1 MGTGRLP
8 QWRRRRDVALTWLA
22 TGVVVAAVYAG
33 VMLLGRAVTG
43 ASAPLWLAILA
54 TGAVAAV
61 IGPAQRWAA
70 RATARVLR
78 GSGEGP
84 YAVLAGFPARME
96 GGDAVTELPARMA
109 RLLAEATGAR
119 WAQVWLI
126 LGDRPT
132 LVASHPAT
140 TSTDLPPP
148 TPSSRAT
155 GLRSV
160 TVGHR
165 GELLGFLRLQ
175 EHPGHPLTPVEE
187 RLFAGLAAQAGLAL
201 HAARVRAELETR
213 HADLAL
219 RAAELR
225 AARTRLVAAQD
236 EARRLLERDIHDGAQ
251 QQLVALGI
259 NLRLAQTLA
268 DRDPDPDLGRARE
281 LLRGQATAAEDALE
295 TLATLARGDR
305 PRVLREAGLVAA
317 LRAVGETS
325 PLPLTFTA
333 DHVGALPAPVE
344 AALYFSA
351 LEAVQNAVKHA
362 HAASVQ
368 MSLAVEHGL
377 VRLRVVDDGRG
388 ITDADVPGTGRANLR
403 ERLAPLGG
411 DVALRRRPEGGTEV
425 TVSLP
430 IPAEV
435 GP

>member
-1 MGTGRLP
+1 M
-8 QWRRRRDVALTWLA
+8 
-22 TGVVVAAVYAG
+22 
-33 VMLLGRAVTG
+33 
-43 ASAPLWLAILA
+43 
-54 TGAVAAV
+54 
-61 IGPAQRWAA
+61 
-70 RATARVLR
+70 
-78 GSGEGP
+78 
-84 YAVLAGFPARME
+84 
-96 GGDAVTELPARMA
+96 
-109 RLLAEATGAR
+109 
-119 WAQVWLI
+119 
-126 LGDRPT
+126 
-132 LVASHPAT
+132 
-140 TSTDLPPP
+140 
-148 TPSSRAT
+148 
-155 GLRSV
+155 
-160 TVGHR
+160 
-165 GELLGFLRLQ
+165 
-175 EHPGHPLTPVEE
+175 
-187 RLFAGLAAQAGLAL
+187 
-201 HAARVRAELETR
+201 RAELETR

-268 DRDPDPDLGRARE
+268 DRDPDRDLGRARE

-317 LRAVGETS
+317 LRAVGATS

-344 AALYFSA
+344 AALYSSA

-362 HAASVQ
+362 HATSVQ

-377 VRLRVVDDGRG
+377 VRLRVVDDGKG
-388 ITDADVPGTGRANLR
+388 ITDADVPGTGRINLR
-403 ERLAPLGG
+403 ERLSPLGG
-411 DVALRRRPEGGTEV
+411 DVALRRRPEGGPEV